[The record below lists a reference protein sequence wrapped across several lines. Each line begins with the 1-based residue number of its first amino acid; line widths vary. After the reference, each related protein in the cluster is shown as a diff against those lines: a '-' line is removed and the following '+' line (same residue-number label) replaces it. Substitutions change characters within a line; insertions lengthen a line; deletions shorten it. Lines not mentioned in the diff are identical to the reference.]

1 MRPPARHTYVGFWP
15 PTTED
20 AINAAGEAR
29 DAARKAAVA
38 LFKPVVSAPESGPSA
53 QQLAA
58 SAAKAASIAH
68 TAAMDTSRIATHGYG
83 FDDESWRA
91 DCVATA
97 EACTAVNMRWPLC
110 EWKISREEAR
120 RLMDEVI

>member
-1 MRPPARHTYVGFWP
+1 MGFGP
-15 PTTED
+15 TTTED
-20 AINAAGEAR
+20 AINAAGDAR
-29 DAARKAAVA
+29 DAAARAAAA
-38 LFKPVVSAPESGPSA
+38 LFKCTIIPKLLSAAESAPSA

-83 FDDESWRA
+83 FDDEAWRA

-97 EACTAVNMRWPLC
+97 EACTAVNMRCPLC
-110 EWKISREEAR
+110 EWKISRKEAR
-120 RLMDEVI
+120 RLMDEIV